1 MKTKIIFFILF
12 ISISLFS
19 KVDLN
24 EIIKQAEPNSKIE
37 LPEGVFRG
45 PITIDKPLI
54 LEGYKQKS
62 IIKGDG
68 NGTVLTILASHVEIK
83 DITIQNSG
91 KQRYNL
97 DSGIKVENA
106 KDITIKN
113 CKIKQTLFGIIFHNT
128 NNSKII
134 NNTIISYK
142 EKVVDNR
149 GDGIRLWG
157 SNNNLIANNHL
168 IKSRDLSLSRSNNN
182 TVKNNIIEES
192 RYGIMADMSH
202 DVNITSN
209 KITLNYAGIMVGNGK
224 NINVKDNIIAKTHL
238 STGVGIML
246 KNGKNI
252 HVSHNLITA
261 NSQAFY
267 IDSSPAEI
275 GMQRYIDHNE
285 VIRNNSAFHFHSVIK
300 NNIIKNNNIVKNLED
315 VLIDSKGYQK
325 YKNKIEEN
333 YWDRYIGF
341 DKDGDGISDMPYQ
354 VLIYADKLWQFDHH
368 LKFFY
373 ATPLLSIVD
382 FIERLAPFSEPV
394 LLLEDAKPRREKNPN
409 TKKVD

>member
-1 MKTKIIFFILF
+1 MRIILAFFTLLL
-12 ISISLFS
+12 SVSLFS
-19 KVDLN
+19 KANLS
-24 EIIKQAEPNSKIE
+24 EIIKQAEPGSRVE
-37 LPEGVFRG
+37 LPKGVFRG
-45 PITIDKPLI
+45 PIIIDKPLI
-54 LEGYKQKS
+54 LEGFKQKS

-68 NGTVLTILASHVEIK
+68 NGTVITILSPHVEIK
-83 DITIQNSG
+83 DITIQGSG
-91 KQRYNL
+91 KQRYNF

-106 KDITIKN
+106 RDITIKN

-128 NNSKII
+128 SDSKII
-134 NNTIISYK
+134 NNTITSYK
-142 EKVVDNR
+142 ERVVDNR

-168 IKSRDLSLSRSNNN
+168 IRSRDLSISRSNNN
-182 TVKNNIIEES
+182 TIKNNVIKES
-192 RYGIMADMSH
+192 RYGIMVDMSR

-209 KITLNYAGIMVGNGK
+209 KIALNYAGIMVGNGK
-224 NINVKDNIIAKTHL
+224 NINIKDNIIAKTRL

-267 IDSSPAEI
+267 IDSAPSEI
-275 GMQRYIDHNE
+275 GIQRYIDHNE
-285 VIRNNSAFHFHSVIK
+285 IIRNNNAFHFHSVVK
-300 NNIIKNNNIVKNLED
+300 NNIIKNNNIVENLED
-315 VLIDSKGYQK
+315 VLIDSEGYGK
-325 YKNKIEEN
+325 YKNVIEEN

-394 LLLEDAKPRREKNPN
+394 LLLEDTKPRREKNPD
-409 TKKVD
+409 TKKID